1 MIRRVEDATI
11 VAMKMIWDFYSE
23 ADLENF
29 DYEYK
34 SELDPQNIEGWAKE
48 IVAFAN
54 SEDGGAMFVGVNDDR
69 SIKGHSAKM
78 IDKFKRM
85 VIDNVSRYVRPIPD
99 FDMQSVDIDG
109 GHQTYFLRIEVPSAP
124 TMTKYHRGD
133 YNDVVYIR
141 KDGETTPA
149 SPEEIAELALK
160 GR

>member
-1 MIRRVEDATI
+1 
-11 VAMKMIWDFYSE
+11 MKMIWDFYGE

-34 SELDPQNIEGWAKE
+34 SELDPQNIEGWVKE

-69 SIKGHSAKM
+69 SVKGHSAKM

-99 FDMQSVDIDG
+99 FDMQS
-109 GHQTYFLRIEVPSAP
+109 Y
-124 TMTKYHRGD
+124 
-133 YNDVVYIR
+133 
-141 KDGETTPA
+141 
-149 SPEEIAELALK
+149 
-160 GR
+160 